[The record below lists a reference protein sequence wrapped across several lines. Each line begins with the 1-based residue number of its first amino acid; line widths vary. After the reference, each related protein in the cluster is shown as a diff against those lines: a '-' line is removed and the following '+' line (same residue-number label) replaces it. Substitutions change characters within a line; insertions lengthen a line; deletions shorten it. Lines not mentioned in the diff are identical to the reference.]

1 MPRLSV
7 WIVRTA
13 LVYLIAGFA
22 FGALMLSYRAEP
34 FTPGFIA
41 GLRPLHI
48 EFLTLGWTV
57 NLGLGVGYWI
67 LPRPPGGA
75 EAGSGAVMVLAFA
88 LLNVGVLSVGA
99 GEALDATVLPLL
111 GRLAE
116 ASAAAAFAFHAWR
129 RVRPTAAHPARRA
142 PPGQSPAP

>member
-13 LVYLIAGFA
+13 LAYLIVGFA
-22 FGALMLSYRAEP
+22 FGALMLAYKAEP
-34 FTPGFIA
+34 FAPGLIA

-75 EAGSGAVMVLAFA
+75 GAGSGTVMVLAVL
-88 LLNVGVLSVGA
+88 LLNIGVLSVGA
-99 GEALDATVLPLL
+99 GEALNATMLPLL

-116 ASAAAAFAFHAWR
+116 ASAAAAFGFHAWR
-129 RVRPTAAHPARRA
+129 RIRPTARERCRR
-142 PPGQSPAP
+142 G